1 MQEKT
6 FFKMLVL
13 SWNKFAI
20 TFCVT
25 ARQVIYFFLAY
36 TFLNTVTSAVAVGFL
51 CGSSKTFMMQSCLFF
66 SVKMFLTVLRAVF
79 WLRPF
84 LVLFSMKSIK
94 KKYFK

>member
-1 MQEKT
+1 MQENT
-6 FFKMLVL
+6 FLNVSLVV
-13 SWNKFAI
+13 NKFAI

-25 ARQVIYFFLAY
+25 AWQVISFFLAY
-36 TFLNTVTSAVAVGFL
+36 TFLNTVISAVTVGFFL
-51 CGSSKTFMMQSCLFF
+51 CDSSKTFIMQSCLFF

-94 KKYFK
+94 KVL